1 VSLVREPSVQQSGVI
16 AVTVPKEMA
25 TSGTGFAFALPSQ
38 TTGTETSTP
47 ATVTTVSGQ
56 TLPGWLKYSAETK
69 SLVASAVPDGG
80 LPITVVVHAG
90 GTETTIVISE
100 NTQ

>member
-1 VSLVREPSVQQSGVI
+1 MSLVREPSAQQSGVI

-25 TSGTGFAFALPSQ
+25 TSGTGFAFGLPTQ
-38 TTGTETSTP
+38 VTGTDANTP
-47 ATVTTVSGQ
+47 VTVATASGQ
-56 TLPGWLKYSAETK
+56 PLPGWLKYSPETK

-80 LPITVVVHAG
+80 LPITVVVNAG
-90 GTETTIVISE
+90 GTQSTIVISE